1 MQDQSVIKIA
11 KELDDRITGFLN
23 TKQAL
28 KMGLESKKAVVN
40 IAVSEFLDKYERL
53 TGEEQYKNLVKW
65 FERNPQLLK
74 KMGFKSTGQL
84 IESALT
90 VTERQAEQVK

>member
-1 MQDQSVIKIA
+1 MIKIA
-11 KELDDRITGFLN
+11 KELDDRITAFLN

-40 IAVSEFLDKYERL
+40 IAVSEFLDKYERF
-53 TGEEQYKNLVKW
+53 TGEEQYKNLVRW

-84 IESALT
+84 IESALK
-90 VTERQAEQVK
+90 VTERPSEQVSK